1 MAINTDERGR
11 AICGHHP
18 IACFTV
24 AKPTLAKPEYTA
36 KQERATYR
44 FASAVSLDAYIK
56 ETMKYA
62 PAFGGF
68 CAMGT
73 VFDTKLDGD
82 PGLWRIVDGRLSRN
96 VGEPAQTCSPEDKMG
111 NVAKATENWP
121 RISVRV
127 PKRAWIAAVRCPNSP
142 VIADSL
148 RPQDERMVMQGSA

>member
-1 MAINTDERGR
+1 
-11 AICGHHP
+11 
-18 IACFTV
+18 
-24 AKPTLAKPEYTA
+24 
-36 KQERATYR
+36 
-44 FASAVSLDAYIK
+44 
-56 ETMKYA
+56 
-62 PAFGGF
+62 
-68 CAMGT
+68 MGT